1 MIGVITY
8 TVPHLMYWDWRIAAD
23 LFIGG
28 VGVGAFVIAV
38 LNSLYY
44 KDKYPAVS
52 KIGAVL
58 CPILI
63 AVGLLFLMAEL
74 GHPDRIW
81 RTVTGFN
88 FSSPLSWGAL
98 FQTLM
103 IGVGA
108 IYAFLWFK
116 PGASKATR
124 NLVGVIGLPIAL
136 IVGANHG
143 WLLAISPARPLWNTG
158 PATVAAVIGFA
169 TTGLAAILLLLCLK
183 KHKAPTA
190 EDPTTPWM
198 IQDFRALLVV
208 TLIVQGLT
216 FLVWYISLHYGSA
229 DAQAALVA
237 ANEVYGPM
245 FWLVGIGLGL
255 IAPVVLQLTEI
266 IGKKGANSAPN
277 VPLTLLTVLLILV
290 GGYVFRYAV
299 VMGGQIL

>member
-23 LFIGG
+23 LFVGG

-52 KIGAVL
+52 KIGALL

-63 AVGLLFLMAEL
+63 AIGLIFLLAEL
-74 GHPDRIW
+74 GHPMRIW

-103 IGVGA
+103 IIVGA
-108 IYAFLWFK
+108 VYALMWLK
-116 PGASKATR
+116 PGANKATR
-124 NLVGVIGLPIAL
+124 NIVGIIGLPIAL

-143 WLLAISPARPLWNTG
+143 WLLEISPARPLWNTG
-158 PATVAAVIGFA
+158 PTTITAMVGFA

-183 KHKAPTA
+183 RKSPAPGEPA
-190 EDPTTPWM
+190 SAWM
-198 IQDFRALLVV
+198 IRDFRALLIGTLVV
-208 TLIVQGLT
+208 QALT
-216 FLVWYISLHYGSA
+216 FLVWYISLAYGST
-229 DAQAALVA
+229 DAKAALAA
-237 ANEVYGPM
+237 ANEAYGPM
-245 FWLVGIGLGL
+245 FWFVGIGLGL
-255 IAPVVLQLTEI
+255 IAPVGLQLLEV
-266 IGKKGANSAPN
+266 IGKKDANAAPN
-277 VPLTLLTVLLILV
+277 IPLTLLTVVLILV
-290 GGYVFRYAV
+290 GGCVFRYAV

>member
-1 MIGVITY
+1 MIGDITY

-58 CPILI
+58 SPILI
-63 AVGLLFLMAEL
+63 AVGLLFLLSEL
-74 GHPDRIW
+74 GHPMRIW

-88 FSSPLSWGAL
+88 ASSPLSWGAL

-103 IGVGA
+103 IIVGA
-108 IYAFLWFK
+108 IYARMWLK
-116 PGASKATR
+116 PGSSKAAR
-124 NLVGVIGLPIAL
+124 NLVGIMGLPIAL

-158 PATVAAVIGFA
+158 PATITAMIGFA
-169 TTGLAAILLLLCLK
+169 TTGMAAILLLLCLK
-183 KHKAPTA
+183 KHKAPSA
-190 EDPTTPWM
+190 EEPSAAWM
-198 IQDFRALLVV
+198 IQDFRALLVGA
-208 TLIVQGLT
+208 LIVQTLT
-216 FLVWYISLHYGSA
+216 FLVWYVSLNYGSA
-229 DAQAALVA
+229 DAQASLAA
-237 ANEVYGPM
+237 ANEAYGPL
-245 FWLVGIGLGL
+245 FWFVGIGLGL
-255 IAPVVLQLTEI
+255 IVPVLLQLPGI
-266 IGKKGANSAPN
+266 VGKKDPGKTPN
-277 VPLTLLTVLLILV
+277 VPLTLLTVVLILV

>member
-58 CPILI
+58 SPILI
-63 AVGLLFLMAEL
+63 AVGLLFLLSEL
-74 GHPDRIW
+74 GHPMRIW

-88 FSSPLSWGAL
+88 ASSPLSWGAL

-103 IGVGA
+103 IIVGA
-108 IYAFLWFK
+108 IYARMWLK
-116 PGASKATR
+116 PGSSKAAR
-124 NLVGVIGLPIAL
+124 NLVGIMGLPIAL

-158 PATVAAVIGFA
+158 PATITAMIGFA
-169 TTGLAAILLLLCLK
+169 TTGMAAILLLLCLK
-183 KHKAPTA
+183 KHKAPSA
-190 EDPTTPWM
+190 EEPSAAWM
-198 IQDFRALLVV
+198 IQDFRALLVGA
-208 TLIVQGLT
+208 LIVQTLT
-216 FLVWYISLHYGSA
+216 FLVWYVSLNYGSA
-229 DAQAALVA
+229 DAQASLAA
-237 ANEVYGPM
+237 ANEAYGPL
-245 FWLVGIGLGL
+245 FWFVGIGLGL
-255 IAPVVLQLTEI
+255 IVPVLLQLPGI
-266 IGKKGANSAPN
+266 VGKKDPGKTPN
-277 VPLTLLTVLLILV
+277 VPLTLLTVVLILV

>member
-23 LFIGG
+23 LFVGG
-28 VGVGAFVIAV
+28 AGVGAFVIAV

-52 KIGAVL
+52 KTGALL

-63 AVGLLFLMAEL
+63 AIGLIFLLAEL
-74 GHPDRIW
+74 GHPMRIW

-103 IGVGA
+103 IIVGA
-108 IYAFLWFK
+108 IYARMWFK
-116 PGASKATR
+116 PAANKAIR

-143 WLLAISPARPLWNTG
+143 WLLAISPSRPLWNTG
-158 PATVAAVIGFA
+158 PATVTAMVGFA
-169 TTGLAAILLLLCLK
+169 TTGLAAILLLLCFK
-183 KHKAPTA
+183 RKSPVA
-190 EDPTTPWM
+190 EEPASAWM
-198 IQDFRALLVV
+198 IHDFRRLLVGA
-208 TLIVQGLT
+208 LIVQALT
-216 FLVWYISLHYGSA
+216 FLVWYVGLAYGST
-229 DAQAALVA
+229 DAKAALAA
-237 ANEVYGPM
+237 ANEAYGPM
-245 FWLVGIGLGL
+245 FWFVGIGLGL
-255 IAPVVLQLTEI
+255 VAPVLLQLYEI
-266 IGKKGANSAPN
+266 IGKMDTDTTPN
-277 VPLTLLTVLLILV
+277 VPLTLLTVVLILV

>member
-1 MIGVITY
+1 MIGDITY
-8 TVPHLMYWDWRIAAD
+8 TVPHLLYWDWRIAAD

-58 CPILI
+58 SPILI
-63 AVGLLFLMAEL
+63 AVGLLFLLSEL
-74 GHPDRIW
+74 GHPMRVW

-88 FSSPLSWGAL
+88 VSSPLSWGAL

-103 IGVGA
+103 IIVGA
-108 IYAFLWFK
+108 IYARMWLK
-116 PGASKATR
+116 PGSSKAAR
-124 NLVGVIGLPIAL
+124 NLVGIMGLPIAL

-158 PATVAAVIGFA
+158 PATITAMIGFA
-169 TTGLAAILLLLCLK
+169 TTGMAAILLLLCLK
-183 KHKAPTA
+183 KHKTPSAEEPSTA
-190 EDPTTPWM
+190 WM
-198 IQDFRALLVV
+198 IQDFRALLVGA
-208 TLIVQGLT
+208 LIVQTLT
-216 FLVWYISLHYGSA
+216 FLVWYVSLNYGSA
-229 DAQAALVA
+229 DAQAALAA
-237 ANEVYGPM
+237 ANEAYGPL
-245 FWLVGIGLGL
+245 FWFVGIGLGL
-255 IAPVVLQLTEI
+255 IVPVLLQLSEI
-266 IGKKGANSAPN
+266 IGKKGADTAPN
-277 VPLTLLTVLLILV
+277 VPLTLLTVFLILV

>member
-58 CPILI
+58 SPILI
-63 AVGLLFLMAEL
+63 AAGLLFLLAEL
-74 GHPDRIW
+74 GHPTRIW

-88 FSSPLSWGAL
+88 VSSPLSWGAL

-103 IGVGA
+103 IVVGA
-108 IYAFLWFK
+108 IYAYLWLK
-116 PGASKATR
+116 PGSSKAAR
-124 NLVGVIGLPIAL
+124 KFVGIVGLPIAL

-158 PATVAAVIGFA
+158 PATVTAMIGFA
-169 TTGLAAILLLLCLK
+169 TTGMAAILLVLCFK
-183 KHKAPTA
+183 RKAPAA
-190 EDPTTPWM
+190 EQPASAWM
-198 IQDFRALLVV
+198 IHDFRALLVGA
-208 TLIVQGLT
+208 LIVQTLS
-216 FLVWYISLHYGSA
+216 FLVWYVSLNYGNA

-237 ANEVYGPM
+237 ANEAYGPI
-245 FWLVGIGLGL
+245 FWFVGIGLGL
-255 IAPVVLQLTEI
+255 IVPVGLQLSEI
-266 IGKKGANSAPN
+266 IGKKDGTTHN
-277 VPLTLLTVLLILV
+277 VPLTLLTVVLILV